1 MPPASSRVWQPVL
14 GRLRFLRHGWI
25 DLLLILGVGGVLFGL
40 VDLLGQATAAH
51 RPKVEIDLSPWA
63 LPRYTFYSFTRGMV
77 AYLLSLAFTLIYGYW
92 AAKDRAAERI
102 LIPLLDVLQSIP
114 VLSFLPA
121 FVILLVSLFPGSNI
135 GLELA
140 AVLNIFTGQV
150 WNMVFSFYHSL
161 RSIPTDKLEVAAVFR
176 FSAWQKAKW
185 IELPSAAIGL
195 IWNSMMSMAGGWV
208 FLSIIETFRLGEEDY
223 RLPGIGSYLREAQET
238 ENVGAMTW
246 GVLALVLMIVAL
258 DQLLWRPVVVW
269 AQKFRVED
277 DACGPSAESW
287 VLNWLRRSRL
297 IRAGRMFWHHWAA
310 GRAAPEL
317 VPPSAPVPV
326 PSDRESP
333 RAPAWGRNASIA
345 GLVLLLA
352 VLAYGMVAL
361 AQLLW
366 TVPGY
371 DWGRIAVA
379 AAWTFGRVTL
389 ATALGTLWVVPVG
402 LAIGLSPRLATW
414 LQPVVQVVASFPAP
428 ILFPILL
435 IGMTAIGMSLDFG
448 AMFLML
454 LGTQWYILFNVVS
467 GAMAIPAD
475 MREAARAYRLPL
487 WQRLRHLYL
496 PAIFPFL
503 VTGWVTAAGGAWNLS
518 IAAEYFTMKD
528 KSVLE
533 ATGLGALISQASEA
547 KDFPLLAAS
556 TLVLASI
563 VVLINRTVWRALYRL
578 AETRYTLTK

>member
-1 MPPASSRVWQPVL
+1 MLPGVWRGALVRLNRVRR
-14 GRLRFLRHGWI
+14 GGWV
-25 DLLLILGVGGVLFGL
+25 DLLLVLGVAGVLFGL

-92 AAKDRAAERI
+92 AAKDHAAERV

-121 FVILLVSLFPGSNI
+121 FVILLVSVFPGSNI

-150 WNMVFSFYHSL
+150 WNMVFSFFHSL
-161 RSIPTDKLEVAAVFR
+161 RSIPADKLEVAAIFR
-176 FSAWQKAKW
+176 FTGWQKAKW
-185 IELPSAAIGL
+185 VELPSAAIGL

-208 FLSIIETFRLGEEDY
+208 FLSIIETFTLRDQDY

-238 ENVGAMTW
+238 ENIGAMVW
-246 GVLALVLMIVAL
+246 GVSALILMIVSL

-297 IRAGRMFWHHWAA
+297 IRLQRIIWHRVTAR
-310 GRAAPEL
+310 RAVRNA
-317 VPPSAPVPV
+317 VPPAEVKPVTV
-326 PSDRESP
+326 GSEV
-333 RAPAWGRNASIA
+333 ASSWVRVVSVAALVTLIA
-345 GLVLLLA
+345 LLA
-352 VLAYGMVAL
+352 CGMVAL
-361 AQLLW
+361 ARLLW
-366 TVPGY
+366 DVSAE
-371 DWGRIAVA
+371 DWGRIGIA
-379 AAWTFGRVTL
+379 AGWTFGRVTL
-389 ATALGTLWVVPVG
+389 ATALGTIWVVPVG

-435 IGMTAIGMSLDFG
+435 IGMATIGMSLDVG

-475 MREAARAYRLPL
+475 LREAARAYRLPL

-518 IAAEYFTMKD
+518 IAAEYFTPKD
-528 KSVLE
+528 KPVIE
-533 ATGLGALISQASEA
+533 ATGLGALIARASEA

-556 TLVLASI
+556 TLVLAAI
-563 VVLINRTVWRALYRL
+563 VVTINRTLWRSLYRL